1 MSKHRIRPGAG
12 WKNHK
17 NLPQGPN
24 GRALCRWCGVE
35 VPKGRRSFCS
45 DACVHE
51 HKLRSDP
58 GYIREQVFQRDFGVC
73 ALCGT
78 DCDKVLRVFKALL
91 RKAGLKVA
99 QFPRKVER
107 EPERYGALD
116 MFRLQFPWFNPFISP
131 WAADHIVPVVEGGGE
146 CGIENIRTLCLGCHA
161 SVTRELRSRLKQVAH
176 EPDSE
181 RIEHQ
186 AEELSPDHHRVYGR
200 ETS

>member
-1 MSKHRIRPGAG
+1 MSKHRILPGSG

-17 NLPQGPN
+17 DLPHGPN

-45 DACVHE
+45 DDCVHE

-58 GYIREQVFQRDFGVC
+58 GYLRDQVFQRDFGVC

-91 RKAGLKVA
+91 RKAGLKAA

-116 MFRLQFPWFNPFISP
+116 MFRLQFPWFKPFISP
-131 WAADHIVPVVEGGGE
+131 WAADHVVPVVEGGGE

-161 SVTRELRSRLKQVAH
+161 GVTRELRDRLKQIARDL
-176 EPDSE
+176 DSE
-181 RIEHQ
+181 GMEHQ
-186 AEELSPDHHRVYGR
+186 AE
-200 ETS
+200 

>member
-1 MSKHRIRPGAG
+1 VSKFRTRPESG

-17 NLPQGPN
+17 ELPRGAG

-58 GYIREQVFQRDFGVC
+58 GYLREQVFQRDFGVC
-73 ALCGT
+73 ALCAT
-78 DCDKVLRVFKALL
+78 DCDKAYRVFKALL
-91 RKAGLKVA
+91 KKAGLKPA

-107 EPERYGALD
+107 DPGRYGALD
-116 MFRLQFPWFNPFISP
+116 MFRQQFPWFKPSVSP

-161 SVTRELRSRLKQVAH
+161 EVTRELRRRLKRARGA
-176 EPDSE
+176 ESDSVE
-181 RIEHQ
+181 WPAGGSS
-186 AEELSPDHHRVYGR
+186 AEVGT
-200 ETS
+200 ETDNN

>member
-1 MSKHRIRPGAG
+1 MSKHRVRPGSG

-17 NLPQGPN
+17 DLPQGPN

-45 DACVHE
+45 DDCVHE

-58 GYIREQVFQRDFGVC
+58 GYLREQVFQRDFGVC

-91 RKAGLKVA
+91 RKAGLKA
-99 QFPRKVER
+99 
-107 EPERYGALD
+107 A
-116 MFRLQFPWFNPFISP
+116 QFPWFKPFISP

-161 SVTRELRSRLKQVAH
+161 SVTSRARTCVQPVQ
-176 EPDSE
+176 EPAALPLCYF
-181 RIEHQ
+181 R
-186 AEELSPDHHRVYGR
+186 A
-200 ETS
+200 